1 MLCDIMKLTDLVVP
15 PERVSELVG
24 HAHKTMTMGT
34 YFAGYGMEQLKA
46 DIEFL

>member
-1 MLCDIMKLTDLVVP
+1 LINKGVP

-34 YFAGYGMEQLKA
+34 YFAGYSIVQLKV
-46 DIEFL
+46 DIELL